1 MANEK
6 TIKTR
11 IQLKSDIEANWNKID
26 YYFVPL
32 KGEIIIYSAETRN
45 DELPAGRTEPYT
57 YSRIKI
63 GDGKT
68 SITALPFIDSGTI
81 NGKILEEE
89 IIVKP
94 NRQAFPSIG
103 EKNKLYIDL
112 SKKAIWIY
120 TSGGSF
126 IQLSHFEQEVTKKQI
141 LAITRIDP
149 GEMTTIS
156 VNSNSLIINN
166 GTTPT
171 FDSEYVNVVTD
182 IKEVNNNV

>member
-11 IQLKSDIEANWNKID
+11 IQLKNDIEANWNKVN
-26 YYFVPL
+26 YFVPL

-45 DELPAGRTEPYT
+45 DELPTGRTEPYT
-57 YSRIKI
+57 FSRVKI
-63 GDGKT
+63 GDGT
-68 SITALPFIDSGTI
+68 TGVTALPFIDSGTI

-94 NRQAFPSIG
+94 NRRSFPQIG

-112 SKKAIWIY
+112 NKKAIWIY
-120 TSGGSF
+120 TLGDGF
-126 IQLSHFEQEVTKKQI
+126 IQLSPFEQEVTKKQI
-141 LAITRIDP
+141 LAITNINP

-166 GTTPT
+166 GTSPT
-171 FDSEYVNVVTD
+171 FDSEYVDVITN
-182 IKEVNNNV
+182 IGEVNN